1 MKYEIEIADGIVPV
15 GMTPARLAVP
25 SVGEPVLWA
34 AGTWGTFGINDQKRL
49 HLILEPVPATPEFDP
64 GTFWRWDCHQD
75 GLKPSIVRIATK
87 EESAT
92 NCISPRA
99 YEAAVIFPD
108 GLAFIVYRSSLTPW
122 VPQAGERVFHRSLC
136 IYGEVTD
143 VGPTTTS
150 VRWENGDFGQPPTDR
165 LIPAAF
171 APKLEQAK
179 ELHKFCPYCGK
190 VADDFFWVC
199 AECAEESMGNFP
211 TAHGE
216 IQPSASPPSPL
227 LPKPWAKEQPPTI
240 PDGWELAEP
249 QKRLPRKDDWCFFD
263 GLKSPTQ
270 AARDHTLEPDN
281 TFWIVRRKP
290 APVEIDIEQL
300 TSIFATAESG
310 LGTIA
315 GLFGTLSEQLRKV
328 AEGQATK

>member
-1 MKYEIEIADGIVPV
+1 MKYEIEISDEVANGFQGRKPVAVRAARAGEWVASAGGPLKKDRDGV
-15 GMTPARLAVP
+15 AP
-25 SVGEPVLWA
+25 S
-34 AGTWGTFGINDQKRL
+34 I
-49 HLILEPVPATPEFDP
+49 ILSDLPEPATPTFDP
-64 GTFWRWDCHQD
+64 GTYWRWDCHQD

-108 GLAFIVYRSSLTPW
+108 GLAFIVYRSNLTPW
-122 VPQAGERVFHRSLC
+122 LPQPGERVFHRSLC

-171 APKLEQAK
+171 APKPKPAP

-227 LPKPWAKEQPPTI
+227 LPKPWAKEQPPTL
-240 PDGWELAEP
+240 PDGWELSEP
-249 QKRLPRKDDWCFFD
+249 EKRLAKRGEWYMDETANLPKQSAIDFHNLR
-263 GLKSPTQ
+263 
-270 AARDHTLEPDN
+270 R
-281 TFWIVRRKP
+281 WIIRRKP
-290 APVEIDIEQL
+290 DPVFPPRDMQAEILIAIRQVA
-300 TSIFATAESG
+300 ATVESLAEV
-310 LGTIA
+310 
-315 GLFGTLSEQLRKV
+315 LRKV
-328 AEGQATK
+328 AEGQVAK